1 MKQLGSIMRAEDR
14 VRYCIVEAGPVR
26 QCMAPDV
33 GPQEVLSVDGGRDVS
48 QDCLNVAFNS
58 VLPLLIGC
66 GCFVAALAVFVECD
80 AFL

>member
-1 MKQLGSIMRAEDR
+1 
-14 VRYCIVEAGPVR
+14 
-26 QCMAPDV
+26 MAPDF

-48 QDCLNVAFNS
+48 QDCLNVAFDS

-80 AFL
+80 TFL